1 MPPIHEQL
9 NGKTALRVG
18 FSVAMYDYQM
28 VYTSH
33 GCPSSFITHSARD
46 AYPIWLVV
54 STHPMLVGN
63 GKKKNIYIYIYITYV
78 NTNNMR
84 IYDNNYHHHNH
95 FN

>member
-1 MPPIHEQL
+1 MIVEQLKFFLGGNETWQWEMPPIHEQL

-63 GKKKNIYIYIYITYV
+63 GKKPYIYIYYICKYK
-78 NTNNMR
+78 
-84 IYDNNYHHHNH
+84 
-95 FN
+95 

>member
-63 GKKKNIYIYIYITYV
+63 GKTNHIYIYIITYV